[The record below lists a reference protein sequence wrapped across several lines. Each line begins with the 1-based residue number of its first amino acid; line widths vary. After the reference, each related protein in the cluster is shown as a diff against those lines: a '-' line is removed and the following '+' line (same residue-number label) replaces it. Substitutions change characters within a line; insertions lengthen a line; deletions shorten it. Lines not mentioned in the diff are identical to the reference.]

1 MRIDKIMRVI
11 DEHCQKDRLNDIR
24 QNANGISVYEIA
36 EALQLLRNNVNADV
50 NKLFQEGKVIKI
62 CGDKIYRFYSQQHFS
77 KITGKHLQPQTT
89 CNYLQELLEDMQGS
103 DDQDDPFTQ
112 LIGFETPFFPQ
123 RPAYCIRVEHFI
135 PCCWENAVSVKVCSQ
150 RKSLCMV
157 KNMELSI
164 KMGSSLFST
173 VPIMQIM
180 QSCCSLIFSVA

>member
-89 CNYLQELLEDMQGS
+89 CNYLQELLEDM
-103 DDQDDPFTQ
+103 
-112 LIGFETPFFPQ
+112 
-123 RPAYCIRVEHFI
+123 
-135 PCCWENAVSVKVCSQ
+135 
-150 RKSLCMV
+150 
-157 KNMELSI
+157 
-164 KMGSSLFST
+164 
-173 VPIMQIM
+173 
-180 QSCCSLIFSVA
+180 